1 MTKHIILSIA
11 IASVAACGGTQK
23 TGGGGGGAGGG
34 GTSFGGDVAT
44 APGTDAPPQP
54 KVVVSA
60 DARSD
65 FEKASAFFA
74 EQEKGKWSQSS
85 CMQSAEN
92 FRAVASEHKTLVDA
106 HYMVGLSYDKCGMT
120 KEAESA
126 YQATLRVNPN
136 HAQTLS
142 NLGWMAYR
150 AGRVDTAKQ
159 QWTRAVQAYQKV
171 TAARVGLAQ
180 LILDELRRTTD
191 GARFSQLDKEAANH
205 LSSVLAV
212 DNDNIQAYYLYA
224 MVFMEGRKKNK
235 NRLDLAKLLM
245 DEGEKRNAAYAPL
258 KNARG
263 LLFYHRN
270 NLGSAL
276 KLFEEAVKLDPNLV
290 EARLNVGL
298 TTLGFRNYPAA
309 KEQFEK
315 VLELDGKNY
324 DAVIGLG
331 IALRGLGDLE
341 GAEKRYNE
349 AKKLDGTRGDAA
361 FNLGV
366 LYKDFIATKQDTL
379 EGSQKQWTTAKGHFQ
394 EFLSKANTSS
404 DDKAEAKNNIE
415 DCDKL
420 VKQVND
426 FRRMEKEQAAKQ
438 AKMDADFKKQEEEF
452 KRAEEAA
459 KKAEEERLAK
469 EKAAGGGGTPAP
481 APAPKK

>member
-1 MTKHIILSIA
+1 MNTTKQVLVA
-11 IASVAACGGTQK
+11 IALAGLAACGGTQ
-23 TGGGGGGAGGG
+23 TGGGTLAGGG
-34 GTSFGGDVAT
+34 GDVPPPP
-44 APGTDAPPQP
+44 PGSPDQQKEPP

-65 FEKASAFFA
+65 FERASAFFA
-74 EQEKGKWSQSS
+74 DQEKGKSWSQSACS
-85 CMQSAEN
+85 QSAEN
-92 FRAVASEHKTLVDA
+92 FRAVASEHKTLIDA
-106 HYMVGLSYDKCGMT
+106 HYMVGLSFHKCGMI

-136 HAQTLS
+136 HAQSLS
-142 NLGWMAYR
+142 NLGWIYYN
-150 AGRVDTAKQ
+150 AGKVDGARQ
-159 QWTRAVQAYQKV
+159 YWTRAVQAYQKV
-171 TAARVGLAQ
+171 TAARIGLAQ
-180 LILDELRRTTD
+180 LILDDMRRTTD
-191 GARFSQLDKEAANH
+191 NARWSALDKEAANH

-212 DNDNIQAYYLYA
+212 DNDSIQAYYLYA
-224 MVFMEGRKKNK
+224 MVFMEGRRKNK

-276 KLFEEAVKLDPNLV
+276 KLFQEAVKLDPNLV

-298 TTLGFRNYPAA
+298 TTLGFRNYPVA

-315 VLELDGKNY
+315 VLELQSKNY

-341 GAEKRYNE
+341 GAEKQYNI
-349 AKKLDGTRGDAA
+349 AKQIDGRRGDAA

-366 LYKDFIATKQDTL
+366 LYKDFKATKVDTL
-379 EGSQKQWTTAKGHFQ
+379 EESQKLWLEAKKHFQ
-394 EFLSKANTSS
+394 DFLTKADISN

-426 FRRMEKEQAAKQ
+426 FRRMEKEQAEKQ
-438 AKMDADFKKQEEEF
+438 AKMDAEFKKQEEEF
-452 KRAEEAA
+452 KKAEAEA
-459 KKAEEERLAK
+459 KRLEEERLAK
-469 EKAAGGGGTPAP
+469 EKAAGGGGAPAP